1 MNEEEKKRLDE
12 SEPQT
17 ETDAEQTPPIPESEA
32 AESSSE
38 CEEEE
43 EMEDA
48 AVSEDEN
55 GDESV
60 PEPEAEQPQQEP
72 QQEPQ
77 PQQQPME
84 KMLTQ
89 SQVNELVGRAR
100 QEGRESALKELYGR
114 YGVSGDS
121 ELNDVFGRGQAYLTL
136 DDDFKA
142 EQSSNKALLA
152 ENALLKT
159 KVDESRWEDIKAILG
174 SKNMDITPENIEAEI
189 PTHPE
194 WRQTVVAQQQQQ
206 AQAQPQQDSLQP
218 QQQPQQAVLRK
229 LGSESTAKD
238 GGNGD
243 DEESEQERA
252 MKLFGFNKEKRKGE
266 KRIMTLEEAKAAI
279 EDLKAQGETEDDI
292 LKVLYGMFTEDKL
305 SLSDLR
311 TFIGILGYEFTE
323 EFEAMSD
330 EDKKTKG
337 WEQEDD
343 PEKSGVDKEEIEK
356 AKEFGDDEGE
366 EKEPEEPEEESEDD
380 EKKRAMKLF
389 GLDK

>member
-12 SEPQT
+12 STDDQSQT
-17 ETDAEQTPPIPESEA
+17 ETDAEQQPPIQEPEA

-43 EMEDA
+43 TAAEAD

-55 GDESV
+55 GDESE
-60 PEPEAEQPQQEP
+60 PEPEAAEP

-77 PQQQPME
+77 PQQEQQQPME

-194 WRQTVVAQQQQQ
+194 WRQTVSVQQQQQQQ
-206 AQAQPQQDSLQP
+206 AQQPQQDSLQP
-218 QQQPQQAVLRK
+218 QQQAVLRK

-243 DEESEQERA
+243 DEESEQEQA
-252 MKLFGFNKEKRKGE
+252 MKLFGFNK
-266 KRIMTLEEAKAAI
+266 
-279 EDLKAQGETEDDI
+279 
-292 LKVLYGMFTEDKL
+292 
-305 SLSDLR
+305 
-311 TFIGILGYEFTE
+311 
-323 EFEAMSD
+323 
-330 EDKKTKG
+330 
-337 WEQEDD
+337 
-343 PEKSGVDKEEIEK
+343 
-356 AKEFGDDEGE
+356 
-366 EKEPEEPEEESEDD
+366 
-380 EKKRAMKLF
+380 
-389 GLDK
+389 

>member
-1 MNEEEKKRLDE
+1 MNEEEKKRLSESEVVGDE
-12 SEPQT
+12 SSEASSEVAKESESQA
-17 ETDAEQTPPIPESEA
+17 ETDNTQPTMSEPEPEA
-32 AESSSE
+32 VET
-38 CEEEE
+38 
-43 EMEDA
+43 A
-48 AVSEDEN
+48 ASEDEN

-60 PEPEAEQPQQEP
+60 PEPEAEQQQP

-77 PQQQPME
+77 PQQQQPME

-194 WRQTVVAQQQQQ
+194 WRQTVSVQQQPQ
-206 AQAQPQQDSLQP
+206 AQQPQQDSLQP
-218 QQQPQQAVLRK
+218 QPQPQQQAVLRK
-229 LGSESTAKD
+229 LGSESTAKG

-243 DEESEQERA
+243 DEESEKEQA
-252 MKLFGFNKEKRKGE
+252 MRLFGFNK
-266 KRIMTLEEAKAAI
+266 
-279 EDLKAQGETEDDI
+279 
-292 LKVLYGMFTEDKL
+292 
-305 SLSDLR
+305 
-311 TFIGILGYEFTE
+311 
-323 EFEAMSD
+323 
-330 EDKKTKG
+330 
-337 WEQEDD
+337 
-343 PEKSGVDKEEIEK
+343 
-356 AKEFGDDEGE
+356 
-366 EKEPEEPEEESEDD
+366 
-380 EKKRAMKLF
+380 
-389 GLDK
+389 

>member
-1 MNEEEKKRLDE
+1 MNEEEKKRLSE
-12 SEPQT
+12 SEVDDANGAETSSEVANEPEPQA
-17 ETDAEQTPPIPESEA
+17 ETDNTQPTMSEPEPEA
-32 AESSSE
+32 AET
-38 CEEEE
+38 
-43 EMEDA
+43 

-60 PEPEAEQPQQEP
+60 PEPEAEPQQPQE
-72 QQEPQ
+72 EPQ
-77 PQQQPME
+77 PQQQQPME

-194 WRQTVVAQQQQQ
+194 WRQTAVAAAQ

-218 QQQPQQAVLRK
+218 QPQQPQQAVLRK

-252 MKLFGFNKEKRKGE
+252 MKLFGFNK
-266 KRIMTLEEAKAAI
+266 
-279 EDLKAQGETEDDI
+279 
-292 LKVLYGMFTEDKL
+292 
-305 SLSDLR
+305 
-311 TFIGILGYEFTE
+311 
-323 EFEAMSD
+323 
-330 EDKKTKG
+330 
-337 WEQEDD
+337 
-343 PEKSGVDKEEIEK
+343 
-356 AKEFGDDEGE
+356 
-366 EKEPEEPEEESEDD
+366 
-380 EKKRAMKLF
+380 
-389 GLDK
+389 

>member
-1 MNEEEKKRLDE
+1 MNEEEKKRLSE
-12 SEPQT
+12 SEVDDANGT
-17 ETDAEQTPPIPESEA
+17 ETSSEVANEPEPQAETEA
-32 AESSSE
+32 ADNTQPTMSE
-38 CEEEE
+38 P
-43 EMEDA
+43 

-60 PEPEAEQPQQEP
+60 PEPEAEQPQPQEEP
-72 QQEPQ
+72 QQEQ

-194 WRQTVVAQQQQQ
+194 WRQTVSVQQQQ
-206 AQAQPQQDSLQP
+206 AQAQQPQQDSLQP
-218 QQQPQQAVLRK
+218 QQPQQAVLRK

-252 MKLFGFNKEKRKGE
+252 MKLFGFNK
-266 KRIMTLEEAKAAI
+266 
-279 EDLKAQGETEDDI
+279 
-292 LKVLYGMFTEDKL
+292 
-305 SLSDLR
+305 
-311 TFIGILGYEFTE
+311 
-323 EFEAMSD
+323 
-330 EDKKTKG
+330 
-337 WEQEDD
+337 
-343 PEKSGVDKEEIEK
+343 
-356 AKEFGDDEGE
+356 
-366 EKEPEEPEEESEDD
+366 
-380 EKKRAMKLF
+380 
-389 GLDK
+389 

>member
-12 SEPQT
+12 STDDHSQT
-17 ETDAEQTPPIPESEA
+17 ETDAEQQPPIPEPEA
-32 AESSSE
+32 AEESSSK

-43 EMEDA
+43 ETAAEAD

-60 PEPEAEQPQQEP
+60 PEPEAEPQQEQPQPQQ
-72 QQEPQ
+72 
-77 PQQQPME
+77 QQQPME

-194 WRQTVVAQQQQQ
+194 WRQTVSVQQQQQ
-206 AQAQPQQDSLQP
+206 AQAQPQQDSPLQAQQS
-218 QQQPQQAVLRK
+218 QQQPQQQAVLRK
-229 LGSESTAKD
+229 LGSESTAKN

-243 DEESEQERA
+243 DEESEKEQA
-252 MKLFGFNKEKRKGE
+252 MRLFGFNK
-266 KRIMTLEEAKAAI
+266 
-279 EDLKAQGETEDDI
+279 
-292 LKVLYGMFTEDKL
+292 
-305 SLSDLR
+305 
-311 TFIGILGYEFTE
+311 
-323 EFEAMSD
+323 
-330 EDKKTKG
+330 
-337 WEQEDD
+337 
-343 PEKSGVDKEEIEK
+343 
-356 AKEFGDDEGE
+356 
-366 EKEPEEPEEESEDD
+366 
-380 EKKRAMKLF
+380 
-389 GLDK
+389 

>member
-1 MNEEEKKRLDE
+1 MNEEEKKRLSE
-12 SEPQT
+12 SSETSSEVTNEPEAAADNPQ
-17 ETDAEQTPPIPESEA
+17 PEA
-32 AESSSE
+32 AEP
-38 CEEEE
+38 
-43 EMEDA
+43 
-48 AVSEDEN
+48 AVSEDGN

-60 PEPEAEQPQQEP
+60 PEPEAETQQPQEEEEQEQP
-72 QQEPQ
+72 Q
-77 PQQQPME
+77 QQQPME

-121 ELNDVFGRGQAYLTL
+121 ELNDVFGRGQAYVTL

-194 WRQTVVAQQQQQ
+194 WRQMAAAAAQPQQQPQ
-206 AQAQPQQDSLQP
+206 AQPQPQQDSLQP
-218 QQQPQQAVLRK
+218 QQQQQAVLRK

-243 DEESEQERA
+243 DDESEQERA
-252 MKLFGFNKEKRKGE
+252 MKLFGFNK
-266 KRIMTLEEAKAAI
+266 
-279 EDLKAQGETEDDI
+279 
-292 LKVLYGMFTEDKL
+292 
-305 SLSDLR
+305 
-311 TFIGILGYEFTE
+311 
-323 EFEAMSD
+323 
-330 EDKKTKG
+330 
-337 WEQEDD
+337 
-343 PEKSGVDKEEIEK
+343 
-356 AKEFGDDEGE
+356 
-366 EKEPEEPEEESEDD
+366 
-380 EKKRAMKLF
+380 
-389 GLDK
+389 

>member
-1 MNEEEKKRLDE
+1 MNEEEKKRLSE
-12 SEPQT
+12 SEVDDANGAETSSEVANEPEPQA
-17 ETDAEQTPPIPESEA
+17 ETEA
-32 AESSSE
+32 ADNTQPTMSE
-38 CEEEE
+38 P
-43 EMEDA
+43 

-60 PEPEAEQPQQEP
+60 PEPEAEPQQPQEEQPQPQQE
-72 QQEPQ
+72 
-77 PQQQPME
+77 QQPME

-194 WRQTVVAQQQQQ
+194 WRQTVSVQQQQQQ
-206 AQAQPQQDSLQP
+206 AAQQPQQDSLQP
-218 QQQPQQAVLRK
+218 QQQPQQPQQAVLRK
-229 LGSESTAKD
+229 LGSESTAKN
-238 GGNGD
+238 GENGD

-252 MKLFGFNKEKRKGE
+252 MKLFGFNK
-266 KRIMTLEEAKAAI
+266 
-279 EDLKAQGETEDDI
+279 
-292 LKVLYGMFTEDKL
+292 
-305 SLSDLR
+305 
-311 TFIGILGYEFTE
+311 
-323 EFEAMSD
+323 
-330 EDKKTKG
+330 
-337 WEQEDD
+337 
-343 PEKSGVDKEEIEK
+343 
-356 AKEFGDDEGE
+356 
-366 EKEPEEPEEESEDD
+366 
-380 EKKRAMKLF
+380 
-389 GLDK
+389 

>member
-1 MNEEEKKRLDE
+1 MNEEEKKRLSESEVVGDE
-12 SEPQT
+12 SSEASSEVANESESQA
-17 ETDAEQTPPIPESEA
+17 ETDNTQPTMSEPEPEA
-32 AESSSE
+32 VET
-38 CEEEE
+38 
-43 EMEDA
+43 
-48 AVSEDEN
+48 AVSEDDN
-55 GDESV
+55 GDESE
-60 PEPEAEQPQQEP
+60 PEPEAEQQP

-77 PQQQPME
+77 PQPQQPME

-206 AQAQPQQDSLQP
+206 QQAQQPQQDSLQP
-218 QQQPQQAVLRK
+218 QPQQAVLRK
-229 LGSESTAKD
+229 LGIESTAKD

-252 MKLFGFNKEKRKGE
+252 MKLFGFNK
-266 KRIMTLEEAKAAI
+266 
-279 EDLKAQGETEDDI
+279 
-292 LKVLYGMFTEDKL
+292 
-305 SLSDLR
+305 
-311 TFIGILGYEFTE
+311 
-323 EFEAMSD
+323 
-330 EDKKTKG
+330 
-337 WEQEDD
+337 
-343 PEKSGVDKEEIEK
+343 
-356 AKEFGDDEGE
+356 
-366 EKEPEEPEEESEDD
+366 
-380 EKKRAMKLF
+380 
-389 GLDK
+389 

>member
-1 MNEEEKKRLDE
+1 MNEEEKKRLSE
-12 SEPQT
+12 SEVDDANGAETSSEVANEPEPQ
-17 ETDAEQTPPIPESEA
+17 AEA
-32 AESSSE
+32 ADNTQPTMSE
-38 CEEEE
+38 PEPEAVET
-43 EMEDA
+43 

-55 GDESV
+55 GDESE
-60 PEPEAEQPQQEP
+60 PEPEAGP

-77 PQQQPME
+77 PQQQQPME

-194 WRQTVVAQQQQQ
+194 WRQTVSVQQQSQV
-206 AQAQPQQDSLQP
+206 QAQPQQDSLQP
-218 QQQPQQAVLRK
+218 QQQPQQQAVLRK
-229 LGSESTAKD
+229 LGSESTAKN
-238 GGNGD
+238 GENGD

-252 MKLFGFNKEKRKGE
+252 MKLFGFNK
-266 KRIMTLEEAKAAI
+266 
-279 EDLKAQGETEDDI
+279 
-292 LKVLYGMFTEDKL
+292 
-305 SLSDLR
+305 
-311 TFIGILGYEFTE
+311 
-323 EFEAMSD
+323 
-330 EDKKTKG
+330 
-337 WEQEDD
+337 
-343 PEKSGVDKEEIEK
+343 
-356 AKEFGDDEGE
+356 
-366 EKEPEEPEEESEDD
+366 
-380 EKKRAMKLF
+380 
-389 GLDK
+389 

>member
-12 SEPQT
+12 STDDHSQT
-17 ETDAEQTPPIPESEA
+17 ETDAEQNPPIQEPEA
-32 AESSSE
+32 AECSE
-38 CEEEE
+38 CEEE

-55 GDESV
+55 GDESE
-60 PEPEAEQPQQEP
+60 PEPEAAEP
-72 QQEPQ
+72 QQEQPQ
-77 PQQQPME
+77 PQQQQQPME

-194 WRQTVVAQQQQQ
+194 WRQTVSVQQQSQV
-206 AQAQPQQDSLQP
+206 QPQQDSLQP
-218 QQQPQQAVLRK
+218 QPQQAAQQPQQAVLRK

-252 MKLFGFNKEKRKGE
+252 MKLFGFNK
-266 KRIMTLEEAKAAI
+266 
-279 EDLKAQGETEDDI
+279 
-292 LKVLYGMFTEDKL
+292 
-305 SLSDLR
+305 
-311 TFIGILGYEFTE
+311 
-323 EFEAMSD
+323 
-330 EDKKTKG
+330 
-337 WEQEDD
+337 
-343 PEKSGVDKEEIEK
+343 
-356 AKEFGDDEGE
+356 
-366 EKEPEEPEEESEDD
+366 
-380 EKKRAMKLF
+380 
-389 GLDK
+389 

>member
-17 ETDAEQTPPIPESEA
+17 ETDAEQTPPIQDPE
-32 AESSSE
+32 AEECSE

-43 EMEDA
+43 TEDA

-55 GDESV
+55 GDESE
-60 PEPEAEQPQQEP
+60 PEPEAGQPQQEP
-72 QQEPQ
+72 QQEQ

-194 WRQTVVAQQQQQ
+194 WRQTVSVQQQQQQQ
-206 AQAQPQQDSLQP
+206 AQQPQQDSLQP
-218 QQQPQQAVLRK
+218 QAQPQPQQAVLRK

-252 MKLFGFNKEKRKGE
+252 MKLFGFNK
-266 KRIMTLEEAKAAI
+266 
-279 EDLKAQGETEDDI
+279 
-292 LKVLYGMFTEDKL
+292 
-305 SLSDLR
+305 
-311 TFIGILGYEFTE
+311 
-323 EFEAMSD
+323 
-330 EDKKTKG
+330 
-337 WEQEDD
+337 
-343 PEKSGVDKEEIEK
+343 
-356 AKEFGDDEGE
+356 
-366 EKEPEEPEEESEDD
+366 
-380 EKKRAMKLF
+380 
-389 GLDK
+389 

>member
-1 MNEEEKKRLDE
+1 MNEEEKKRLSESSEASSEVANE
-12 SEPQT
+12 SESQA
-17 ETDAEQTPPIPESEA
+17 ETDNTQPTMSEPEPEA
-32 AESSSE
+32 VET
-38 CEEEE
+38 
-43 EMEDA
+43 

-60 PEPEAEQPQQEP
+60 PEPEAEAQQEQPQQEP
-72 QQEPQ
+72 QPQ
-77 PQQQPME
+77 QQQPME

-194 WRQTVVAQQQQQ
+194 WRQTVSVQQQQQQQQQ

-218 QQQPQQAVLRK
+218 QPQPQQQAVLRK
-229 LGSESTAKD
+229 LGSESTAKG

-243 DEESEQERA
+243 DEESEKEQA
-252 MKLFGFNKEKRKGE
+252 MRLFGFNK
-266 KRIMTLEEAKAAI
+266 
-279 EDLKAQGETEDDI
+279 
-292 LKVLYGMFTEDKL
+292 
-305 SLSDLR
+305 
-311 TFIGILGYEFTE
+311 
-323 EFEAMSD
+323 
-330 EDKKTKG
+330 
-337 WEQEDD
+337 
-343 PEKSGVDKEEIEK
+343 
-356 AKEFGDDEGE
+356 
-366 EKEPEEPEEESEDD
+366 
-380 EKKRAMKLF
+380 
-389 GLDK
+389 

>member
-12 SEPQT
+12 STDDHSQT
-17 ETDAEQTPPIPESEA
+17 ETDAEQNPPIPEPEA

-43 EMEDA
+43 TAEAE

-55 GDESV
+55 GDESE
-60 PEPEAEQPQQEP
+60 PEPEATEPQQEP
-72 QQEPQ
+72 QQPQ
-77 PQQQPME
+77 QPQQPME

-194 WRQTVVAQQQQQ
+194 WRQTVSVQQQQQQQQQ
-206 AQAQPQQDSLQP
+206 AQQPQQDSLQP

-229 LGSESTAKD
+229 LGSESTAKN
-238 GGNGD
+238 GENGD
-243 DEESEQERA
+243 DEESEKEQA
-252 MKLFGFNKEKRKGE
+252 MRLFGFNK
-266 KRIMTLEEAKAAI
+266 
-279 EDLKAQGETEDDI
+279 
-292 LKVLYGMFTEDKL
+292 
-305 SLSDLR
+305 
-311 TFIGILGYEFTE
+311 
-323 EFEAMSD
+323 
-330 EDKKTKG
+330 
-337 WEQEDD
+337 
-343 PEKSGVDKEEIEK
+343 
-356 AKEFGDDEGE
+356 
-366 EKEPEEPEEESEDD
+366 
-380 EKKRAMKLF
+380 
-389 GLDK
+389 

>member
-1 MNEEEKKRLDE
+1 MNEEEKKRLSESEVVGDE
-12 SEPQT
+12 SSEASSEVANESESQA
-17 ETDAEQTPPIPESEA
+17 ETDNTQPTMSEPEPEA
-32 AESSSE
+32 VET
-38 CEEEE
+38 
-43 EMEDA
+43 

-55 GDESV
+55 GDESE
-60 PEPEAEQPQQEP
+60 PEPEAEPQ
-72 QQEPQ
+72 PQ

-194 WRQTVVAQQQQQ
+194 WRQTVSVQQQQQ
-206 AQAQPQQDSLQP
+206 AQQPQQDSLQP
-218 QQQPQQAVLRK
+218 QQQPQQPQQQAVLRK
-229 LGSESTAKD
+229 LGSESTAKN
-238 GGNGD
+238 GENGD
-243 DEESEQERA
+243 DEESEKEQA
-252 MKLFGFNKEKRKGE
+252 MRLFGFNK
-266 KRIMTLEEAKAAI
+266 
-279 EDLKAQGETEDDI
+279 
-292 LKVLYGMFTEDKL
+292 
-305 SLSDLR
+305 
-311 TFIGILGYEFTE
+311 
-323 EFEAMSD
+323 
-330 EDKKTKG
+330 
-337 WEQEDD
+337 
-343 PEKSGVDKEEIEK
+343 
-356 AKEFGDDEGE
+356 
-366 EKEPEEPEEESEDD
+366 
-380 EKKRAMKLF
+380 
-389 GLDK
+389 

>member
-1 MNEEEKKRLDE
+1 MNEEEKKRLSESEVVGDE
-12 SEPQT
+12 SSEASSEVANEPESQA
-17 ETDAEQTPPIPESEA
+17 ETDNTQPTMSEPEPEA
-32 AESSSE
+32 VET
-38 CEEEE
+38 
-43 EMEDA
+43 

-60 PEPEAEQPQQEP
+60 PEPEAEQQQQPQQP
-72 QQEPQ
+72 Q
-77 PQQQPME
+77 QQQPME

-194 WRQTVVAQQQQQ
+194 WRQTVSVQQQSQV
-206 AQAQPQQDSLQP
+206 QAQPQQDSLQP
-218 QQQPQQAVLRK
+218 QQQAVLRK

-252 MKLFGFNKEKRKGE
+252 MKLFGFNK
-266 KRIMTLEEAKAAI
+266 
-279 EDLKAQGETEDDI
+279 
-292 LKVLYGMFTEDKL
+292 
-305 SLSDLR
+305 
-311 TFIGILGYEFTE
+311 
-323 EFEAMSD
+323 
-330 EDKKTKG
+330 
-337 WEQEDD
+337 
-343 PEKSGVDKEEIEK
+343 
-356 AKEFGDDEGE
+356 
-366 EKEPEEPEEESEDD
+366 
-380 EKKRAMKLF
+380 
-389 GLDK
+389 

>member
-1 MNEEEKKRLDE
+1 MNEEEKKRLSE
-12 SEPQT
+12 SEVDDANGAETSSEVANEPEPQA
-17 ETDAEQTPPIPESEA
+17 ETEA
-32 AESSSE
+32 ADNTQPTMSE
-38 CEEEE
+38 P
-43 EMEDA
+43 

-60 PEPEAEQPQQEP
+60 PEPEAAEPQPQEEP

-77 PQQQPME
+77 QQQPME

-194 WRQTVVAQQQQQ
+194 WRQTVSVQQQQ
-206 AQAQPQQDSLQP
+206 AQAQQPQQDSLQP
-218 QQQPQQAVLRK
+218 QQQPQQQAVLRK

-252 MKLFGFNKEKRKGE
+252 MKLFGFNK
-266 KRIMTLEEAKAAI
+266 
-279 EDLKAQGETEDDI
+279 
-292 LKVLYGMFTEDKL
+292 
-305 SLSDLR
+305 
-311 TFIGILGYEFTE
+311 
-323 EFEAMSD
+323 
-330 EDKKTKG
+330 
-337 WEQEDD
+337 
-343 PEKSGVDKEEIEK
+343 
-356 AKEFGDDEGE
+356 
-366 EKEPEEPEEESEDD
+366 
-380 EKKRAMKLF
+380 
-389 GLDK
+389 

>member
-1 MNEEEKKRLDE
+1 MNEEEKKRLSESEVVGDE
-12 SEPQT
+12 SSEASSEVANESESQA
-17 ETDAEQTPPIPESEA
+17 ETDNTQPTMSEPEPEA
-32 AESSSE
+32 VET
-38 CEEEE
+38 
-43 EMEDA
+43 

-55 GDESV
+55 GDESE
-60 PEPEAEQPQQEP
+60 PEPEAEPQPQPQQE
-72 QQEPQ
+72 
-77 PQQQPME
+77 QQQPME

-194 WRQTVVAQQQQQ
+194 WRQTVVAAQ

-218 QQQPQQAVLRK
+218 QAQPQPQQAVLRK

-252 MKLFGFNKEKRKGE
+252 MKLFGFNK
-266 KRIMTLEEAKAAI
+266 
-279 EDLKAQGETEDDI
+279 
-292 LKVLYGMFTEDKL
+292 
-305 SLSDLR
+305 
-311 TFIGILGYEFTE
+311 
-323 EFEAMSD
+323 
-330 EDKKTKG
+330 
-337 WEQEDD
+337 
-343 PEKSGVDKEEIEK
+343 
-356 AKEFGDDEGE
+356 
-366 EKEPEEPEEESEDD
+366 
-380 EKKRAMKLF
+380 
-389 GLDK
+389 

>member
-1 MNEEEKKRLDE
+1 MNEEEKKRLSESEVVGDE
-12 SEPQT
+12 SSEASSEVANEPEPQA
-17 ETDAEQTPPIPESEA
+17 ETDNTQPTMSEPEPEA
-32 AESSSE
+32 VET
-38 CEEEE
+38 
-43 EMEDA
+43 

-55 GDESV
+55 GDESE
-60 PEPEAEQPQQEP
+60 PEPEAGQPQQEP
-72 QQEPQ
+72 QQE
-77 PQQQPME
+77 QQPME

-194 WRQTVVAQQQQQ
+194 WRQTVSVQQQQQ
-206 AQAQPQQDSLQP
+206 AQQPQQDSLQP
-218 QQQPQQAVLRK
+218 QPQQPQQAVLRK

-252 MKLFGFNKEKRKGE
+252 MKLFGFNK
-266 KRIMTLEEAKAAI
+266 
-279 EDLKAQGETEDDI
+279 
-292 LKVLYGMFTEDKL
+292 
-305 SLSDLR
+305 
-311 TFIGILGYEFTE
+311 
-323 EFEAMSD
+323 
-330 EDKKTKG
+330 
-337 WEQEDD
+337 
-343 PEKSGVDKEEIEK
+343 
-356 AKEFGDDEGE
+356 
-366 EKEPEEPEEESEDD
+366 
-380 EKKRAMKLF
+380 
-389 GLDK
+389 

>member
-17 ETDAEQTPPIPESEA
+17 ETDAEQNPPIPEPEA

-38 CEEEE
+38 CSECEEEE
-43 EMEDA
+43 TEDA
-48 AVSEDEN
+48 AVSEDDN
-55 GDESV
+55 GDESE
-60 PEPEAEQPQQEP
+60 PEPEAEQPQQE
-72 QQEPQ
+72 QPQ
-77 PQQQPME
+77 PQQPME

-194 WRQTVVAQQQQQ
+194 WRQTVSVQQQSQ

-252 MKLFGFNKEKRKGE
+252 MKLFGFNK
-266 KRIMTLEEAKAAI
+266 
-279 EDLKAQGETEDDI
+279 
-292 LKVLYGMFTEDKL
+292 
-305 SLSDLR
+305 
-311 TFIGILGYEFTE
+311 
-323 EFEAMSD
+323 
-330 EDKKTKG
+330 
-337 WEQEDD
+337 
-343 PEKSGVDKEEIEK
+343 
-356 AKEFGDDEGE
+356 
-366 EKEPEEPEEESEDD
+366 
-380 EKKRAMKLF
+380 
-389 GLDK
+389 

>member
-12 SEPQT
+12 STDDHSQM
-17 ETDAEQTPPIPESEA
+17 ETDAEQNPPIPEPEA
-32 AESSSE
+32 AEGSSE

-43 EMEDA
+43 TAAEAD

-55 GDESV
+55 GDESE
-60 PEPEAEQPQQEP
+60 PEPEAEPQPQQEP
-72 QQEPQ
+72 QQPQ
-77 PQQQPME
+77 QQQPME

-194 WRQTVVAQQQQQ
+194 WRQTVSVQQQQQ

-218 QQQPQQAVLRK
+218 QPQQQAAQQPQQAVLRK

-252 MKLFGFNKEKRKGE
+252 MKLFGFNK
-266 KRIMTLEEAKAAI
+266 
-279 EDLKAQGETEDDI
+279 
-292 LKVLYGMFTEDKL
+292 
-305 SLSDLR
+305 
-311 TFIGILGYEFTE
+311 
-323 EFEAMSD
+323 
-330 EDKKTKG
+330 
-337 WEQEDD
+337 
-343 PEKSGVDKEEIEK
+343 
-356 AKEFGDDEGE
+356 
-366 EKEPEEPEEESEDD
+366 
-380 EKKRAMKLF
+380 
-389 GLDK
+389 

>member
-1 MNEEEKKRLDE
+1 MNEEEKKRLSESEVVGDE
-12 SEPQT
+12 SSEASSEVANESESQA
-17 ETDAEQTPPIPESEA
+17 ETDNTQPTMSEPEPEA
-32 AESSSE
+32 VET
-38 CEEEE
+38 
-43 EMEDA
+43 

-55 GDESV
+55 GDESE
-60 PEPEAEQPQQEP
+60 PEPEAAEPQQEP
-72 QQEPQ
+72 QQPQ
-77 PQQQPME
+77 QQQPME

-194 WRQTVVAQQQQQ
+194 WRQTVSVQQQS
-206 AQAQPQQDSLQP
+206 QAQPQQDSLQP
-218 QQQPQQAVLRK
+218 QPQQPQQQAVLRK

-252 MKLFGFNKEKRKGE
+252 MKLFGFNK
-266 KRIMTLEEAKAAI
+266 
-279 EDLKAQGETEDDI
+279 
-292 LKVLYGMFTEDKL
+292 
-305 SLSDLR
+305 
-311 TFIGILGYEFTE
+311 
-323 EFEAMSD
+323 
-330 EDKKTKG
+330 
-337 WEQEDD
+337 
-343 PEKSGVDKEEIEK
+343 
-356 AKEFGDDEGE
+356 
-366 EKEPEEPEEESEDD
+366 
-380 EKKRAMKLF
+380 
-389 GLDK
+389 

>member
-1 MNEEEKKRLDE
+1 MNEEEKKRLSE
-12 SEPQT
+12 SEVDDANGA
-17 ETDAEQTPPIPESEA
+17 ETSSEVANESESQA
-32 AESSSE
+32 GTDNTQPTMSE
-38 CEEEE
+38 PEPEAVET
-43 EMEDA
+43 

-60 PEPEAEQPQQEP
+60 PESEAAEQQEP

-77 PQQQPME
+77 QPQQQQPME

-194 WRQTVVAQQQQQ
+194 WRQTVSVQQQQQQ

-218 QQQPQQAVLRK
+218 QPQQPQQAVLRK

-252 MKLFGFNKEKRKGE
+252 MKLFGFNK
-266 KRIMTLEEAKAAI
+266 
-279 EDLKAQGETEDDI
+279 
-292 LKVLYGMFTEDKL
+292 
-305 SLSDLR
+305 
-311 TFIGILGYEFTE
+311 
-323 EFEAMSD
+323 
-330 EDKKTKG
+330 
-337 WEQEDD
+337 
-343 PEKSGVDKEEIEK
+343 
-356 AKEFGDDEGE
+356 
-366 EKEPEEPEEESEDD
+366 
-380 EKKRAMKLF
+380 
-389 GLDK
+389 

>member
-12 SEPQT
+12 STDDHSQA
-17 ETDAEQTPPIPESEA
+17 ETDAEQNPPIQEPEA
-32 AESSSE
+32 AEISSSE

-43 EMEDA
+43 TAEP

-60 PEPEAEQPQQEP
+60 PEPEAAEQQPQPQQEP
-72 QQEPQ
+72 QPQ
-77 PQQQPME
+77 QQQPME

-194 WRQTVVAQQQQQ
+194 WRPTVVAAQQQPQ

-218 QQQPQQAVLRK
+218 QQQPQPQQQAVLRK
-229 LGSESTAKD
+229 LGSESTAKN

-243 DEESEQERA
+243 DEESEKEQA
-252 MKLFGFNKEKRKGE
+252 MKLFGFNK
-266 KRIMTLEEAKAAI
+266 
-279 EDLKAQGETEDDI
+279 
-292 LKVLYGMFTEDKL
+292 
-305 SLSDLR
+305 
-311 TFIGILGYEFTE
+311 
-323 EFEAMSD
+323 
-330 EDKKTKG
+330 
-337 WEQEDD
+337 
-343 PEKSGVDKEEIEK
+343 
-356 AKEFGDDEGE
+356 
-366 EKEPEEPEEESEDD
+366 
-380 EKKRAMKLF
+380 
-389 GLDK
+389 

>member
-12 SEPQT
+12 SEVVGDESSEASSEVANEPESQA
-17 ETDAEQTPPIPESEA
+17 ETDNTQPTMSEPEPEA
-32 AESSSE
+32 VET
-38 CEEEE
+38 
-43 EMEDA
+43 

-55 GDESV
+55 GDESE
-60 PEPEAEQPQQEP
+60 PEPEAAEP

-194 WRQTVVAQQQQQ
+194 WRQTVSVQQQQQ
-206 AQAQPQQDSLQP
+206 VQPQQDSLQP
-218 QQQPQQAVLRK
+218 QAQPQQPQQAVLRK
-229 LGSESTAKD
+229 LGSESTAKN

-243 DEESEQERA
+243 DEESEKEQA
-252 MKLFGFNKEKRKGE
+252 MKLFGFNK
-266 KRIMTLEEAKAAI
+266 
-279 EDLKAQGETEDDI
+279 
-292 LKVLYGMFTEDKL
+292 
-305 SLSDLR
+305 
-311 TFIGILGYEFTE
+311 
-323 EFEAMSD
+323 
-330 EDKKTKG
+330 
-337 WEQEDD
+337 
-343 PEKSGVDKEEIEK
+343 
-356 AKEFGDDEGE
+356 
-366 EKEPEEPEEESEDD
+366 
-380 EKKRAMKLF
+380 
-389 GLDK
+389 

>member
-1 MNEEEKKRLDE
+1 MNEEEKKRLSE
-12 SEPQT
+12 SEVDDANGAETSSEVANESESQA
-17 ETDAEQTPPIPESEA
+17 ETDNTQPTMSEPEPEAEET
-32 AESSSE
+32 
-38 CEEEE
+38 
-43 EMEDA
+43 

-60 PEPEAEQPQQEP
+60 PEPEAEQQQP

-77 PQQQPME
+77 PQQQQPME

-194 WRQTVVAQQQQQ
+194 WRQTVSVQQQQQQQ

-218 QQQPQQAVLRK
+218 QPQPQQAVLRK

-252 MKLFGFNKEKRKGE
+252 MKLFGFNK
-266 KRIMTLEEAKAAI
+266 
-279 EDLKAQGETEDDI
+279 
-292 LKVLYGMFTEDKL
+292 
-305 SLSDLR
+305 
-311 TFIGILGYEFTE
+311 
-323 EFEAMSD
+323 
-330 EDKKTKG
+330 
-337 WEQEDD
+337 
-343 PEKSGVDKEEIEK
+343 
-356 AKEFGDDEGE
+356 
-366 EKEPEEPEEESEDD
+366 
-380 EKKRAMKLF
+380 
-389 GLDK
+389 

>member
-1 MNEEEKKRLDE
+1 MNEEEKKRLSESEVVGDESSEASSEVANESESQAETDNTQPTMSE
-12 SEPQT
+12 SEPEAV
-17 ETDAEQTPPIPESEA
+17 ET
-32 AESSSE
+32 
-38 CEEEE
+38 
-43 EMEDA
+43 

-60 PEPEAEQPQQEP
+60 PEPEAEQQQ
-72 QQEPQ
+72 QPQ
-77 PQQQPME
+77 PQQQQPME

-194 WRQTVVAQQQQQ
+194 WRQTVSVQQQQPQ
-206 AQAQPQQDSLQP
+206 AQAQPQQDSLQPQP

-252 MKLFGFNKEKRKGE
+252 MKLFGFNK
-266 KRIMTLEEAKAAI
+266 
-279 EDLKAQGETEDDI
+279 
-292 LKVLYGMFTEDKL
+292 
-305 SLSDLR
+305 
-311 TFIGILGYEFTE
+311 
-323 EFEAMSD
+323 
-330 EDKKTKG
+330 
-337 WEQEDD
+337 
-343 PEKSGVDKEEIEK
+343 
-356 AKEFGDDEGE
+356 
-366 EKEPEEPEEESEDD
+366 
-380 EKKRAMKLF
+380 
-389 GLDK
+389 